1 MSLKADRGSQ
11 LRTWK
16 RDFFFL
22 YVGDA
27 VGGDGIAAASKHVTL
42 SLVAKH
48 PVAMIIATSVDPA
61 VSSQVGWQTFPV

>member
-1 MSLKADRGSQ
+1 M
-11 LRTWK
+11 
-16 RDFFFL
+16 
-22 YVGDA
+22 GDA

-61 VSSQVGWQTFPV
+61 VSSQVG